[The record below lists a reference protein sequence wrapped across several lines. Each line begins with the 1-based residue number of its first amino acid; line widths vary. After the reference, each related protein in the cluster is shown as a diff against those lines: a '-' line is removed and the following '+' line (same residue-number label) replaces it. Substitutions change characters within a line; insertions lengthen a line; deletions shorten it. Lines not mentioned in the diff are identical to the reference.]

1 MAKLVELRSQ
11 LQNLKKGGL
20 AAIDYLI
27 KLKGLCDSLTV
38 IGELV
43 TYNDHLLYLLGG
55 LRREYNPFVTSIT
68 NRPDKPALEEIHSL
82 LLSYE
87 F

>member
-20 AAIDYLI
+20 VAIDYLF
-27 KLKGLCDSLTV
+27 KLKGLCDSLIT
-38 IGELV
+38 IGEPV

-55 LRREYNPFVTSIT
+55 LGREYNPFVTSVT
-68 NRPDKPALEEIHSL
+68 NRPDKPPLEEIHSL
-82 LLSYE
+82 VLSYE